1 MADTKSMV
9 DEILKRV
16 LMRIDS
22 ADLSKTSGAT
32 SNASCASA
40 PVSSPV
46 VSQLQTSMITE
57 HVGSTTTGDTIGLV
71 IANVDSQVL
80 EAMKLTKLYRSIGIL
95 GSRTGAGPQIMA
107 ADEAVKATNTRSEE
121 RRVGKECRSRWSPY
135 H

>member
-22 ADLSKTSGAT
+22 ADLSTTSGAT

-40 PVSSPV
+40 PVSSPA

-80 EAMKLTKLYRSIGIL
+80 EAMKLTKSYRSIGIL
-95 GSRTGAGPQIMA
+95 GSRLSLI
-107 ADEAVKATNTRSEE
+107 
-121 RRVGKECRSRWSPY
+121 
-135 H
+135 HI